1 MSRHR
6 TDARIRVRGPRGP
19 GSAALTAFAV
29 LTLACA
35 ANGQGDAADQEDA
48 LRAARMAMVDLI
60 EARGV
65 RDSATLAAM
74 RSVPRHEFVPPEYRA
89 RAYRD
94 SPLPIGWDQTI
105 SQPYIVALMTETAGI
120 RPGMKVLEIGT
131 GSGYQAAVLAEIGAR
146 VFSIELLEPLA
157 TSAAARLAR
166 LGYSG
171 VTVRQGNGYLG
182 WPEEAPFDAVIVTA
196 APEEIPTP
204 LTDQLKPGGRLVIP
218 VGGVR
223 AVQQLLLVTKDADGT
238 LRRRTLIPVR
248 FVPMR
253 EPPG

>member
-1 MSRHR
+1 MSRHN
-6 TDARIRVRGPRGP
+6 TDARIRGRGLRRP
-19 GSAALTAFAV
+19 GSAALSAFAV

-35 ANGQGDAADQEDA
+35 ANGQGEAADQEDA

-74 RSVPRHEFVPPEYRA
+74 RRIPRHEFVPPEYRT

-94 SPLPIGWDQTI
+94 SPLPIGYDQTI

-157 TSAAARLAR
+157 ASAAARLAR
-166 LGYSG
+166 LGYAG
-171 VTVRQGNGYLG
+171 VTVRRGNGYLG
-182 WPEEAPFDAVIVTA
+182 WPAEAPFDAVIVTA
-196 APEEIPTP
+196 APEEIPAP

-218 VGGVR
+218 VGGVG
-223 AVQQLLLVTKDADGT
+223 AVQQLLLVTRDADGT
-238 LRRRTLIPVR
+238 LHRQPLIPVR

-253 EPPG
+253 EPPE